1 MNKLIL
7 EDKEYT
13 LSDELIEKIKAEVK
27 KQEEKISP
35 FTRNFDKQ
43 YFYISYDG
51 GVRATGDTKS
61 DVDDKIFSAGNYC
74 RDKELMKQRALHETL
89 NRLLWRYSIEHDGEI
104 ICYGLDYLYEIS
116 YNITKH
122 EFEVMWTNTR
132 IGEGVVY
139 FKKQETARNAIEEI
153 IKPFLEEHSEF
164 HYFRW

>member
-7 EDKEYT
+7 EDKEYII
-13 LSDELIEKIKAEVK
+13 SDELIEKIKAEVK
-27 KQEEKISP
+27 GQEEKISP
-35 FTRNFDKQ
+35 FTRNTDED

-51 GVRATGDTKS
+51 TVHTTMDSKLS
-61 DVDDKIFSAGNYC
+61 IDDKIFSVGNYC
-74 RDKELMKQRALHETL
+74 RNKELMEQRALYETL

-104 ICYGLDYLYEIS
+104 ICYGLDCLYEIS
-116 YNITKH
+116 YNIRKH

-132 IGEGVVY
+132 IDEGAIL
-139 FKKQETARNAIEEI
+139 FQKEETAINAIEEV